1 MSWSYCEKHKIDI
14 PNPGGGNLSRNLDEM
29 RNLQD
34 YVRLSFTTEHPM
46 MYVAMKDGRISNPV
60 ILRIDPSV
68 VYLQHKIYSFLKTK
82 KKISELEGL
91 FEDVDN
97 LSLKETSI
105 TSGILQN
112 KSSLQKFLQN
122 IPSRYS
128 DEDDSGDEYT
138 DLSLIVPQNKNIY
151 GKLGLIIYRTNEY
164 LCKNTG
170 TSADLG
176 ILEDICDSQKGALE
190 DEIHNSLNVPLYLGL
205 AGTFVGIITGL
216 IGVDFNQIF
225 GETDNL
231 SGLQHLLYGII
242 AAMCASLL
250 GLGFTVYNSAIS
262 YKSAVAKSNEG
273 KEEYMNFLRR
283 ELMPLLSN
291 SMASSLNSLKG
302 VLGHF
307 VDKFGRNLD
316 AYANSAELLNDNLEK
331 QHLVLAEINKLSLT
345 QTANK
350 IAATFMQLKDSADSL
365 NVFKSYQEQLNS
377 TIANVSGIVNQT
389 QTIIDKFK
397 DFSTGLSVVVSN
409 QNKTTEL
416 QREFQEAITTHFP
429 TGAEARD
436 IWRKEF
442 DLFISEGK
450 QVSESLSTQLTASTE
465 HIQNFVANNKEFF
478 DTFDKLKEVL
488 DTMVQYTQ
496 VQAECYKDMKG
507 EILNLRTDYHN
518 AQLDSIELN
527 KSILKAIE
535 TMTKSIKDL
544 KEEK

>member
-1 MSWSYCEKHKIDI
+1 
-14 PNPGGGNLSRNLDEM
+14 
-29 RNLQD
+29 
-34 YVRLSFTTEHPM
+34 
-46 MYVAMKDGRISNPV
+46 
-60 ILRIDPSV
+60 
-68 VYLQHKIYSFLKTK
+68 
-82 KKISELEGL
+82 
-91 FEDVDN
+91 
-97 LSLKETSI
+97 
-105 TSGILQN
+105 
-112 KSSLQKFLQN
+112 
-122 IPSRYS
+122 
-128 DEDDSGDEYT
+128 
-138 DLSLIVPQNKNIY
+138 
-151 GKLGLIIYRTNEY
+151 
-164 LCKNTG
+164 
-170 TSADLG
+170 
-176 ILEDICDSQKGALE
+176 
-190 DEIHNSLNVPLYLGL
+190 
-205 AGTFVGIITGL
+205 
-216 IGVDFNQIF
+216 
-225 GETDNL
+225 
-231 SGLQHLLYGII
+231 
-242 AAMCASLL
+242 
-250 GLGFTVYNSAIS
+250 
-262 YKSAVAKSNEG
+262 
-273 KEEYMNFLRR
+273 MNFLRR

-518 AQLDSIELN
+518 AQLESIELN